1 MRHPNLV
8 ISKRNK
14 YGIFLQK
21 IFVLYFVNFTLLL
34 DLTCSDYIS
43 YVFLSAKFEKR
54 ITNTT
59 QLIVPKLLY
68 TV

>member
-1 MRHPNLV
+1 MHHPNLV

-14 YGIFLQK
+14 YGILQK

-34 DLTCSDYIS
+34 NLTCSDYIS